1 MVGNRGHVECA
12 ENMQR
17 LHGGYAECADSVKG
31 SQRLHGG
38 ACRVH
43 RGVQSVQ
50 WSMESAQ
57 RGAECAVE
65 YGGCTEGHIGCKGM
79 SDAVP
84 W

>member
-12 ENMQR
+12 ESMQR

-50 WSMESAQ
+50 T
-57 RGAECAVE
+57 V
-65 YGGCTEGHIGCKGM
+65 
-79 SDAVP
+79 
-84 W
+84 